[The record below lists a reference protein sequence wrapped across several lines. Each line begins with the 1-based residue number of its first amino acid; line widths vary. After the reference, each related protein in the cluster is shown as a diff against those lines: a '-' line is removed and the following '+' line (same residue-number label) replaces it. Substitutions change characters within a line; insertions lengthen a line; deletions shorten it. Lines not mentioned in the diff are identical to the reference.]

1 MMGGIGLICKQDNI
15 NKVDKE
21 LPVFFIAGD
30 EDPVGDMGKGVER
43 ACAAFR
49 KAGIRDVSMKLYHGL
64 RHEILNEKTRQYVY
78 RDVLDW
84 LESRC

>member
-1 MMGGIGLICKQDNI
+1 MIEVITGPEWAA
-15 NKVDKE
+15 KVPKE
-21 LPVFFIAGD
+21 LPVYNIAGD
-30 EDPVGDMGKGVER
+30 QDPVGDMGKGVER
-43 ACAAFR
+43 AYGAFK
-49 KAGIRDVSMKLYHGL
+49 KAGIRDVSIKLYHGL